1 MWVGPRRYL
10 QAGLQ
15 VLPASVVDDDEAE
28 DEQSDEDGAGS
39 SRRHDGVQQEA
50 DGSALQ
56 EDRSPVC
63 SRAWTCGMQ
72 EPHQVQ

>member
-1 MWVGPRRYL
+1 MRVRLRRYL

-39 SRRHDGVQQEA
+39 S
-50 DGSALQ
+50 
-56 EDRSPVC
+56 
-63 SRAWTCGMQ
+63 
-72 EPHQVQ
+72 